1 MKAVIEFNLNDEMDV
16 LTHKRFMSIDSVYYV
31 LWQFTE
37 EMRRQVKYNTQNY
50 NGDQLEAIEKLRE
63 TFNEL
68 LINNQI
74 SLDWWKNQENNK
86 CTTLTAYA

>member
-37 EMRRQVKYNTQNY
+37 EMRRQVKYNTNNY

-74 SLDWWKNQENNK
+74 TLD
-86 CTTLTAYA
+86 

>member
-1 MKAVIEFNLNDEMDV
+1 MKAVIEFDLNDSIDIQA
-16 LTHKRFMSIDSVYYV
+16 HKRFMSIDSVYYV

-50 NGDQLEAIEKLRE
+50 NGEQLEAIEKLRD

-74 SLDWWKNQENNK
+74 TLD
-86 CTTLTAYA
+86 

>member
-1 MKAVIEFNLNDEMDV
+1 MKAVIEFDLNDSIDIQA
-16 LTHKRFMSIDSVYYV
+16 HKRFMSIDSVYYV

-63 TFNEL
+63 TFNQL

-74 SLDWWKNQENNK
+74 TLD
-86 CTTLTAYA
+86 

>member
-1 MKAVIEFNLNDEMDV
+1 MKAVIEFDLNDEMDI

-50 NGDQLEAIEKLRE
+50 NGDQLDAIEKLRE

-74 SLDWWKNQENNK
+74 TLD
-86 CTTLTAYA
+86 

>member
-1 MKAVIEFNLNDEMDV
+1 MKAVIEFDLNDSIDIQA
-16 LTHKRFMSIDSVYYV
+16 HKRFMSIDSVYYA

-74 SLDWWKNQENNK
+74 TLD
-86 CTTLTAYA
+86 

>member
-1 MKAVIEFNLNDEMDV
+1 MKAVIEFDLNDSIDIQA
-16 LTHKRFMSIDSVYYV
+16 HKRFMSIDSVYYV

-37 EMRRQVKYNTQNY
+37 EMRKQVKYNTNNY

-74 SLDWWKNQENNK
+74 SLD
-86 CTTLTAYA
+86 

>member
-1 MKAVIEFNLNDEMDV
+1 MKAVIEFDLNDEMDV
-16 LTHKRFMSIDSVYYV
+16 LSHKRFMSIDSVYYV

-37 EMRRQVKYNTQNY
+37 EMRRQVKYNTNNY

-74 SLDWWKNQENNK
+74 TLD
-86 CTTLTAYA
+86 

>member
-1 MKAVIEFNLNDEMDV
+1 MKAVIEFDLNDSIDIQA
-16 LTHKRFMSIDSVYYV
+16 HKRFMSIDSVYYV
-31 LWQFTE
+31 LWKFTE

-50 NGDQLEAIEKLRE
+50 NGDQLEAIEKLRD

-74 SLDWWKNQENNK
+74 TLD
-86 CTTLTAYA
+86 

>member
-1 MKAVIEFNLNDEMDV
+1 MKAVIEFDLNDSIDIQA
-16 LTHKRFMSIDSVYYV
+16 HKRFMSIDSVYYV

-50 NGDQLEAIEKLRE
+50 NGDQLDAIEKLRE

-74 SLDWWKNQENNK
+74 TLD
-86 CTTLTAYA
+86 

>member
-1 MKAVIEFNLNDEMDV
+1 MKAVIEFDLNDSIDIQA
-16 LTHKRFMSIDSVYYV
+16 HKRFMSIDSVYYV

-63 TFNEL
+63 IFNEL

-74 SLDWWKNQENNK
+74 TLD
-86 CTTLTAYA
+86 

>member
-1 MKAVIEFNLNDEMDV
+1 MKAVIEFDLNDSIDIQA
-16 LTHKRFMSIDSVYYV
+16 HKRFMSIDSVYYV

-50 NGDQLEAIEKLRE
+50 NDDQLEAIEKLRE

-74 SLDWWKNQENNK
+74 TLD
-86 CTTLTAYA
+86 

>member
-1 MKAVIEFNLNDEMDV
+1 MKAVIEFDLNDSIDIQA
-16 LTHKRFMSIDSVYYV
+16 HKRFMSIDSVYYV

-74 SLDWWKNQENNK
+74 TLD
-86 CTTLTAYA
+86 

>member
-1 MKAVIEFNLNDEMDV
+1 MKAVIEFDLNDSIDIQA
-16 LTHKRFMSIDSVYYV
+16 HKRFMSIDSVYYV

-37 EMRRQVKYNTQNY
+37 EMRRQVKYNTNNY
-50 NGDQLEAIEKLRE
+50 NGDQLDAIEKLRE

-74 SLDWWKNQENNK
+74 SLD
-86 CTTLTAYA
+86 

>member
-1 MKAVIEFNLNDEMDV
+1 MKAVIEFDLNDSIDIQA
-16 LTHKRFMSIDSVYYV
+16 HKRFMSIDSVYYV
-31 LWQFTE
+31 LCQFTE
-37 EMRRQVKYNTQNY
+37 EMRRLVKYNTEQY

-74 SLDWWKNQENNK
+74 TLD
-86 CTTLTAYA
+86 

>member
-1 MKAVIEFNLNDEMDV
+1 MKAVIEFDLNDSIDIQA
-16 LTHKRFMSIDSVYYV
+16 HKRFMSIDSVYYV

-50 NGDQLEAIEKLRE
+50 NGEQLEAIEKLRE

-74 SLDWWKNQENNK
+74 SLD
-86 CTTLTAYA
+86 

>member
-31 LWQFTE
+31 LWRFTE
-37 EMRRQVKYNTQNY
+37 EMRRQVKYNPENY

-74 SLDWWKNQENNK
+74 SLD
-86 CTTLTAYA
+86 

>member
-1 MKAVIEFNLNDEMDV
+1 MKAVIEFDLNDSIDIQA
-16 LTHKRFMSIDSVYYV
+16 HKRFMSIDSVYYV

-37 EMRRQVKYNTQNY
+37 EMRRQVKYNTNNY
-50 NGDQLEAIEKLRE
+50 NGDQLEAIEKLRD

-74 SLDWWKNQENNK
+74 SLD
-86 CTTLTAYA
+86 

>member
-1 MKAVIEFNLNDEMDV
+1 MKAVIEFDLNDEMDV

-37 EMRRQVKYNTQNY
+37 EMRRQVKYNTNNY

-63 TFNEL
+63 TYNEL

-74 SLDWWKNQENNK
+74 TLD
-86 CTTLTAYA
+86 

>member
-1 MKAVIEFNLNDEMDV
+1 MKAVIEFDLNDEMDV
-16 LTHKRFMSIDSVYYV
+16 ITHKRFMSIDSVYYV

-50 NGDQLEAIEKLRE
+50 NGDQLDAIEKLRE

-74 SLDWWKNQENNK
+74 TLD
-86 CTTLTAYA
+86 

>member
-1 MKAVIEFNLNDEMDV
+1 MKAVIEFDLNDSIDIQA
-16 LTHKRFMSIDSVYYV
+16 HKRFMSIDSVYYV

-37 EMRRQVKYNTQNY
+37 EMRRQVKYNTNNY

-68 LINNQI
+68 LVNNQI
-74 SLDWWKNQENNK
+74 TLD
-86 CTTLTAYA
+86 

>member
-1 MKAVIEFNLNDEMDV
+1 MKAVIEFDLNDSIDIQA
-16 LTHKRFMSIDSVYYV
+16 HKRFMSIDSVYYV

-50 NGDQLEAIEKLRE
+50 NGDQLEAIEKLRD

-74 SLDWWKNQENNK
+74 TLD
-86 CTTLTAYA
+86 

>member
-1 MKAVIEFNLNDEMDV
+1 MKAVIEFDLNDEMDV

-50 NGDQLEAIEKLRE
+50 NGDQLEAIEKLRD

-74 SLDWWKNQENNK
+74 TLD
-86 CTTLTAYA
+86 

>member
-1 MKAVIEFNLNDEMDV
+1 MKAVIEFDLNDSIDIQA
-16 LTHKRFMSIDSVYYV
+16 HKRFMSIDSVYYV
-31 LWQFTE
+31 LWQFSE
-37 EMRRQVKYNTQNY
+37 EMRRQVKYNTNNY

-74 SLDWWKNQENNK
+74 SLD
-86 CTTLTAYA
+86 

>member
-1 MKAVIEFNLNDEMDV
+1 MKAVIEFDLNDSIDIQA
-16 LTHKRFMSIDSVYYV
+16 HKRFMSIDSVYYV

-37 EMRRQVKYNTQNY
+37 EMRRQVKYNTNNY

-68 LINNQI
+68 IINNQI
-74 SLDWWKNQENNK
+74 TLD
-86 CTTLTAYA
+86 

>member
-1 MKAVIEFNLNDEMDV
+1 MKAVIEFDLNDEMDV
-16 LTHKRFMSIDSVYYV
+16 LSHKRFMSIDSVYYV

-37 EMRRQVKYNTQNY
+37 EMRRQVKYNTNNY
-50 NGDQLEAIEKLRE
+50 NGDKLEAIEKLRE

-74 SLDWWKNQENNK
+74 TLD
-86 CTTLTAYA
+86 

>member
-1 MKAVIEFNLNDEMDV
+1 MKAVIEFDLNDSIDIQA
-16 LTHKRFMSIDSVYYV
+16 HKRFMSIDSVYYV
-31 LWQFTE
+31 LWRFTE
-37 EMRRQVKYNTQNY
+37 EMRRQVKYNTNNY

-74 SLDWWKNQENNK
+74 TLD
-86 CTTLTAYA
+86 